1 LLSDAFEAVI
11 GAIYLDGGAE
21 AAFRSVEAVLLPAMH
36 EALPNIDR
44 LDFKTVL
51 QEMVARMGLNPP
63 EYSVESIGPDHDK
76 TFTAS
81 VRVGKLET
89 FGVGR
94 SKKAAEQVAAQAAC
108 DLLDA

>member
-1 LLSDAFEAVI
+1 LSDAFEAVV
-11 GAIYLDGGAE
+11 GAIYLDGGAG
-21 AAFRSVEAVLLPAMH
+21 AAFSAVEAVLLPAMQ

-81 VRVGKLET
+81 VRVGKFET

>member
-1 LLSDAFEAVI
+1 
-11 GAIYLDGGAE
+11 
-21 AAFRSVEAVLLPAMH
+21 
-36 EALPNIDR
+36 
-44 LDFKTVL
+44 
-51 QEMVARMGLNPP
+51 MVARMGLNPP